1 MKGVLKTAIK
11 NKDWEIASFAGL
23 MFSVRKFKDR
33 LKETHGVKLNSR
45 SREIDVLIVDRLANQ
60 QNRIDNAIA
69 YFFERHNL
77 VELKNPNEQL
87 NIDVFWKGI
96 SYAAQYKS
104 NGYDDTTKQHGV
116 NIKPMS
122 EITLTFLRI
131 TKPEKLLT
139 YLKTHGYS
147 ITQKFAGVYYVSGI
161 AELKIQ
167 IVVGS
172 ELEGDEFVPLRVQ
185 KENAAEDDIRKF
197 IEMCGKLREQADKDM
212 ADTIA
217 QISVSSNEEIYEK
230 LKEGMS
236 MGNVWERLFKDEI
249 AARVEQGRAEGIAKG
264 RTQGRSEERVAL
276 LARLQ
281 SSGMLTPE
289 QVATVQNWQF

>member
-1 MKGVLKTAIK
+1 MKTAIK
-11 NKDWEIASFAGL
+11 NKDWEIASFAAL
-23 MFSVRKFKDR
+23 MFSMRKFKDR
-33 LKETHGVKLNSR
+33 LIETHGVKLNSR
-45 SREIDVLIVDRLANQ
+45 SREIDVLIVDRLANK

-104 NGYDDTTKQHGV
+104 NGYDETTKQHGV

-131 TKPEKLLT
+131 TKPEKLLA
-139 YLKTHGYS
+139 YLETNGYS

-217 QISVSSNEEIYEK
+217 QISVSSNEETYEK
-230 LKEGMS
+230 LKEGTNMS
-236 MGNVWERLFKDEI
+236 NVWERLFKDEI
-249 AARVEQGRAEGIAKG
+249 AARLKESSAEGLAEGLAKGRAEG
-264 RTQGRSEERVAL
+264 RVDL